1 MSPPDGNPIDILCI
15 VMALLATLVRLL
27 RMLGARHDRE
37 LTLDVARLITDASCA
52 ATIPPWLW
60 MIGAVDSITR
70 LSGQSP
76 QRCIGA

>member
-27 RMLGARHDRE
+27 RMLGDRNDRE

-52 ATIPPWLW
+52 AT
-60 MIGAVDSITR
+60 
-70 LSGQSP
+70 SP
-76 QRCIGA
+76 HGCG